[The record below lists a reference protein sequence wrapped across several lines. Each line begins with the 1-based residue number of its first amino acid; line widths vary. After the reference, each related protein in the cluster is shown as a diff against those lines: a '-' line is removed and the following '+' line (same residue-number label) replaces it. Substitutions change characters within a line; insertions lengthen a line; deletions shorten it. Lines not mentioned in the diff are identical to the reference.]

1 MSIAFHPALHRVLLL
16 LTCLAVGAPG
26 LADEDGIL
34 LRYDFEGVGPATG
47 PYTLMVFEDSSGS
60 VAVTTTY
67 RYGGYRAVEIRDVA
81 GDGNF
86 AELQG
91 YFPDITAG
99 KLFAGFAF
107 MTATPDETFNI
118 ALAGRSHFTMT
129 RDGIGFWLTGERG
142 TLHHVTGGEAIPLF
156 ALEVFTWYVVELV
169 YDVDRGVYD
178 LTVHQEGLDEPIV
191 ALTDRPNAVGQSGSG
206 LRMFSFI
213 GDRPGIDRSDVRFY
227 VDDIVVGTDSAISV
241 PNFIAPGRRMLF
253 VDIWDHYRARML
265 ERPECP
271 PVLNHA
277 DFDLS
282 PVELQQLAELGLLE
296 TFDALADGRETSSWK
311 TIDDPQLRRLLQAMA
326 LWGQGCRLLRD
337 QPQAALKIFDAAEA
351 RASQAKLYAMSR
363 VLALAGAELWSE
375 ADELFM
381 AIYADWH
388 DDPRFPAVSAALGLA
403 RGNLEQTESW
413 LVTSIERTPE
423 RLDHPAIRQLW
434 SGRIDRQLV
443 RALRESFEE
452 DWAGYVSTALTAEQR
467 YYVLLW
473 RQRYDEAALYASRMT
488 ELFRAMELP
497 AGRWLE
503 RQGDALFYDAD
514 YEGARNSFETSL
526 AEQGERTPLLLK
538 LSDVHYKL
546 GDPELERA
554 YREKVYGSLDS
565 EDDRLQPATIHAPG
579 LDRGGRESCPCT
591 GSGVPEH
598 LKHGSNRKES
608 DRTVVLHDR

>member
-1 MSIAFHPALHRVLLL
+1 MSIAFRAALRRVLLL
-16 LTCLAVGAPG
+16 LACAVFGVSG
-26 LADEDGIL
+26 LANEDGIL
-34 LRYDFEGVGPATG
+34 VRYDFEGAGPATG

-67 RYGGYRAVEIRDVA
+67 RFGGYRAVEIRDAA
-81 GDGNF
+81 GDGDF

-91 YFPDITAG
+91 YFPDVTAG
-99 KLFAGFAF
+99 QLYAGFAF

-118 ALAGRSHFTMT
+118 AFAGRSHFTLT

-142 TLHHVTGGEAIPLF
+142 TLHHVSGGEAEPLF
-156 ALEVFTWYVVELV
+156 ALEAFTWYVVELT

-178 LTVHQEGLDEPIV
+178 LTVRQEGLDEPIV
-191 ALTDRPNAVGQSGSG
+191 ALVDRANAVGQSGSG

-213 GDRPGIDRSDVRFY
+213 GDRPGVDRSDVRFY

-241 PNFIAPGRRMLF
+241 PDFVAPGRRMLF

-265 ERPECP
+265 ERQECP
-271 PVLNHA
+271 PVLDHA
-277 DFDLS
+277 DFGLS
-282 PVELQQLAELGLLE
+282 VVELQRLAELGSLE

-311 TIDDPQLRRLLQAMA
+311 TIDDPQLKRLLQAMA

-337 QPQAALKIFDAAEA
+337 QPQAALKIFDAADA
-351 RASQAKLYAMSR
+351 RASRAKLYAMSR
-363 VLALAGAELWSE
+363 VLGLAGAERWSE

-381 AIYADWH
+381 EIYPDWH

-403 RGNLEQTESW
+403 RGNLEQAESW
-413 LVTSIERTPE
+413 LVTSIERVPE

-434 SGRIDRQLV
+434 SGRIDRHLV
-443 RALRESFEE
+443 REMRESFEN
-452 DWAGYVSTALTAEQR
+452 DWVEYVSTALTAEQR

-473 RQRYDEAALYASRMT
+473 RQRYDAAALYASRMA
-488 ELFRAMELP
+488 ELFHAMELP

-503 RQGDALFYDAD
+503 RRGDALFYDAD
-514 YEGARNSFETSL
+514 YEGARDSFETSL
-526 AEQGERTPLLLK
+526 VERGNRTPLLLK

-554 YREKVYGSLDS
+554 YREKVYGSLD
-565 EDDRLQPATIHAPG
+565 DGPQPATIHAPG
-579 LDRGGRESCPCT
+579 LDRDGRESCPCT
-591 GSGVPEH
+591 T
-598 LKHGSNRKES
+598 S
-608 DRTVVLHDR
+608 D